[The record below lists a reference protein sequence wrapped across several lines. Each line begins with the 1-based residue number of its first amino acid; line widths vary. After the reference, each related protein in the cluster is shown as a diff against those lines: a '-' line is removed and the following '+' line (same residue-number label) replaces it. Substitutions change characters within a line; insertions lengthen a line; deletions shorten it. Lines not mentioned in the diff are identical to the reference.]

1 MHGDKQISRQTTR
14 NIKLADRQQEI
25 KKFEYIQQENKLI
38 SSKQNDWDTCK
49 KTFCF
54 MAPFPCLNIIN

>member
-38 SSKQNDWDTCK
+38 SSKQND
-49 KTFCF
+49 
-54 MAPFPCLNIIN
+54 